1 MAEYNLG
8 VCYSKGQGVPLSYSN
23 AVKYFRKAADK
34 GFADAQYNLG
44 VCYYHG
50 YAVAKSEHEAAK
62 WWSRAAKQGHKG
74 AADALKQL

>member
-1 MAEYNLG
+1 M
-8 VCYSKGQGVPLSYSN
+8 
-23 AVKYFRKAADK
+23 KYFRKAADK

-62 WWSRAAKQGHKG
+62 WFRHMFLMA
-74 AADALKQL
+74 